1 MSAVIRQ
8 MVLRKRAAEVQ
19 AAANAAAYA
28 DVVARAKGEPGIV
41 WRGAWQADHDYLKGD
56 AVSRKGSSYV
66 ALVDKP
72 AAPPSADWDILAE
85 KGKDGKAAKEGKT
98 TIYSSGG
105 GGSDLYTMPQ
115 FDPTIN
121 PLAVAINQD
130 GVWREIPWLD
140 FLALIGSAPSVLPN
154 QIVVNGVGITVG
166 GAPVFV
172 TPALLPDQVMVNG
185 VGITVNGNPVLVTTG
200 LVPGQVIAN
209 GVGITVNGDPVTI
222 GGAVT
227 YQVLSNG
234 DQVEV
239 NNQPIEVTI

>member
-8 MVLRKRAAEVQ
+8 MVLRKRAAAAQ

-41 WRGAWQADHDYLKGD
+41 WRGAWQAEREYKTGN

-66 ALVDKP
+66 ALVDAPKP
-72 AAPPSADWDILAE
+72 PPSADWDVLAE

-105 GGSDLYTMPQ
+105 GGSDLYTIPQ
-115 FDPTIN
+115 YDPTIN
-121 PLAVAINQD
+121 PLAVALNQN

-140 FLALIGSAPSVLPN
+140 FLALIGSAPTVLPN
-154 QIVVNGVGITVG
+154 QIVVHGVAITVG
-166 GAPVFV
+166 AAPVFV
-172 TPALLPDQVMVNG
+172 TPSLVPNQVMVNG
-185 VGITVNGNPVLVTTG
+185 QGVTVNG
-200 LVPGQVIAN
+200 Q
-209 GVGITVNGDPVTI
+209 PVTV

-227 YQVLSNG
+227 MPVVSNG
-234 DQVEV
+234 
-239 NNQPIEVTI
+239 